1 MAVLGPGDGGSST
14 SGSTGNRSGAG
25 TGTGASGKIKPVE
38 IIPIAGGSTITI
50 GGARFPG
57 VTEAEQ
63 SGGVNAPTKR
73 TEEGYDYT
81 TRVNR
86 EARTASF
93 SGWVKAAGL
102 AALRNL
108 RREKEPFAVAA
119 GHVVMQRAVLED
131 LQETASQDAQAGAFD
146 VTVEVKE
153 AFQAEAGTSEIKA
166 YASSGKKSGGILSGL
181 HNYFASVGDAAA
193 GQADEAVGQA
203 TSSGKKTGSTET

>member
-25 TGTGASGKIKPVE
+25 TGTGSNSRVKPVE
-38 IIPIAGGSTITI
+38 IVPIAGSSSITI

-57 VTEAEQ
+57 ATQAEQ

-102 AALRNL
+102 AALRRL
-108 RREKEPFAVAA
+108 RREKEPFAVSA

-131 LQETASQDAQAGAFD
+131 LQETAPEDAQAGAFE
-146 VTVEVKE
+146 VTVEIKE
-153 AFQAEAGTSEIKA
+153 AFQAQAGTSEVVA
-166 YASSGKKSGGILSGL
+166 FASSGKKSGGIQGM
-181 HNYFASVGDAAA
+181 FDG
-193 GQADEAVGQA
+193 GA
-203 TSSGKKTGSTET
+203 TNSSGKSTGTTEG

>member
-102 AALRNL
+102 VVL
-108 RREKEPFAVAA
+108 RRETSDTA
-119 GHVVMQRAVLED
+119 QRAESFCLKPLAKRTD
-131 LQETASQDAQAGAFD
+131 QDIRDRTAFPRTHLSSETRI
-146 VTVEVKE
+146 EC
-153 AFQAEAGTSEIKA
+153 
-166 YASSGKKSGGILSGL
+166 
-181 HNYFASVGDAAA
+181 
-193 GQADEAVGQA
+193 
-203 TSSGKKTGSTET
+203 